1 MKNKIDKKSNIS
13 IDLMGGDHS
22 PDKTLK
28 GIDLFVKRYN
38 KENDYFFYLFGD
50 SEIVIP
56 KINKLKYLKSNYKII
71 DTKITVSNDLS
82 PMSALKKGKGSSMWE
97 SIYSQTSLNADVTL
111 SAGNTGVF
119 LVMSKMILK
128 MLEGIDRPALAGLWP
143 NDNGMNL
150 VLDLGANVECSDKNL
165 IDFSEMGAAL
175 YKSLFPDVDVKVSL
189 LNIGSE
195 ELKGTE
201 ILKKAH
207 SKLKILENMG
217 DFKFVGYIEGNQIM
231 SNISNVIITD
241 GFTGNVALKTAEG
254 VANFLTKNLKKYLSE
269 NIFSKL
275 SLIFSYFSLKKFKNK
290 LDPRK
295 YNGAIFL
302 GLKGPVVKSHGATDA
317 LGFSYSVE
325 LCYKIA
331 KGNLKDKIKQNL
343 ENVKN
348 LDEKD

>member
-1 MKNKIDKKSNIS
+1 MSSPDKKIKIS
-13 IDLMGGDHS
+13 IDLMGGDNS
-22 PDKTLK
+22 PDKTLE
-28 GIDLFVKRYN
+28 GIDLFLKRYKN
-38 KENDYFFYLFGD
+38 ENDYFFYLFGN
-50 SEIVIP
+50 SELVIS
-56 KINKLKYLKSNYKII
+56 KIKKLKNFKSNYKLI
-71 DTKITVSNDLS
+71 DTKISVSNELT
-82 PMSALKKGKGSSMWE
+82 PLSALKKGKGSSMWE
-97 SIYSQTSLNADVTL
+97 SIQSQISLNSDVTL

-128 MLEGIDRPALAGLWP
+128 TLEGIDRPALAGLWP
-143 NDNGMNL
+143 ANKGMNL

-165 IDFSEMGAAL
+165 VDFSEMGSAL
-175 YKSLFPDVDVKVSL
+175 YKSLFPESEVKVSL

-201 ILKKAH
+201 ILKNAH

-231 SNISNVIITD
+231 SDTSNVIVTD

-254 VANFLTKNLKKYLSE
+254 VANFLTKNLKKHLSE

-275 SLIFSYFSLKKFKNK
+275 SIIFSYFSLKKFKNK

-331 KGNLKDKIKQNL
+331 KGKLSDKIKKNL
-343 ENVKN
+343 EHVKN
-348 LDEKD
+348 LNEKA